1 VSQVRLVAR
10 QAALALAALSLTEW
24 FLFRLVS
31 RFAAAPTLEGLPRT
45 IIEIVGQVGLFLV
58 SPSFLLTALLLYLC
72 ALLAATA
79 GPERPTGLR
88 LALAFFI
95 AVFVSL
101 ALAHTFLAKT
111 LWIDVSFNIV
121 SWLAVAWLALL
132 FAARPAAGAMARL
145 GVLLIVI
152 AYSGHYIYV
161 LEQLVGGI
169 SDANRG
175 GSAGLAV
182 AIRDLGELAAVAA
195 AGALFAATSLP
206 AGEWRRRRRWL
217 LPLFL
222 GLVVAAGSIADA
234 AFNQGFTAVFATW
247 SLGFNM
253 VWPWP
258 LYALALTLFAYSVLT
273 CFSPGLS
280 KGLFANRNTGLGLL
294 FLFVAGYELKVPY
307 QHLLALLSLLLLT
320 GLFRPLA
327 GEVPD
332 TSLFPEEQV
341 RPVVR
346 NSSGV
351 TVSGQEGA
359 INHVPT
365 DRLC

>member
-1 VSQVRLVAR
+1 MSQVRLVAR
-10 QAALALAALSLTEW
+10 QAALALAALSLAEW
-24 FLFRLVS
+24 FLFRLIS
-31 RFAAAPTLEGLPRT
+31 RFAAAPTLEGLPRA

-58 SPSFLLTALLLYLC
+58 SPSFLLAALLLYLC
-72 ALLAATA
+72 ALLAAAA
-79 GPERPTGLR
+79 GPERDRGLR
-88 LALAFFI
+88 LSLTFFI

-111 LWIDVSFNIV
+111 VWIDVSFNIV

-132 FAARPAAGAMARL
+132 FATRPAAGAMARL
-145 GVLLIVI
+145 GVLLIVL

-161 LEQLVGGI
+161 LEQLVEGN
-169 SDANRG
+169 SN

-182 AIRDLGELAAVAA
+182 AIRDLGELAALAA
-195 AGALFAATSLP
+195 ACALFVATSLP
-206 AGEWRRRRRWL
+206 AGEWKRWRRWM

-222 GLVVAAGSIADA
+222 GVVVAAGSIADA
-234 AFNQGFTAVFATW
+234 LFNQGFTAVFATW
-247 SLGFNM
+247 SLGFNI

-258 LYALALTLFAYSVLT
+258 LYALALALFVYAILT
-273 CFSPGLS
+273 CFSSGPR
-280 KGLFANRNTGLGLL
+280 KTPFANRNTGLGLI

-327 GEVPD
+327 EEVPD
-332 TSLFPEEQV
+332 TSLFPEELV
-341 RPVVR
+341 RPGVR

-351 TVSGQEGA
+351 TVSGQEGV
-359 INHVPT
+359 INHAPT